1 MQVLPVLVCLL
12 EWLFSC
18 SNVAAVPALI
28 RPRTHLL
35 WCLMHWCAV
44 AGRDFMYELLVQA
57 EAAAEAIGPWL
68 DEHVGKI
75 TVKDLRGLQRAQ
87 LQLMLGAPP
96 ALQLTTAQRFLV
108 VNRLKSSGDT
118 RESTRSPRPVVVVRL
133 TVCPSCDS
141 LADCVG
147 AVGSDVSVPTN
158 PRIPALRSSRHG
170 SLLVAAGRTAR

>member
-1 MQVLPVLVCLL
+1 MQMRPVLVCCWSWML
-12 EWLFSC
+12 SC
-18 SNVAAVPALI
+18 SNAAAVPAFLQ
-28 RPRTHLL
+28 PRIHLL
-35 WCLMHWCAV
+35 WYLVHWCAAAAREV
-44 AGRDFMYELLVQA
+44 VCGLLQQAG
-57 EAAAEAIGPWL
+57 AAAEAIGPWL

-141 LADCVG
+141 LAAI
-147 AVGSDVSVPTN
+147 AVYYAIASRANACMSLHYLPT
-158 PRIPALRSSRHG
+158 
-170 SLLVAAGRTAR
+170 